1 MRLTISPER
10 SEIYPDSSGASCSSE
25 LLTDDCPPSF
35 LTTIFSPT
43 FTTAM
48 NIYTAEQIRE
58 WDQYTILNEPI
69 RSIDLMER
77 AAACCVEWIRRNHLN
92 HHPFIIF
99 CGKGNN
105 GGDGLAIARI
115 LIHLG
120 CQVQIYIMEEGKT
133 GTPDFQENLHRLHP
147 LTHQIHYIQSL
158 DFFPV
163 LSEDAI
169 IIDALFGT
177 GLNRPLSGL
186 FALLTD
192 YINRNSKTII
202 SVDMPSGLMADK
214 TVKGETFIHA
224 TYTLCFQRMK
234 RCMLMAENASAL
246 GEVHV
251 LSIGLHPGFETNHES
266 PYQLL
271 SDLTIT
277 SLLKVRN
284 RFAHKGN
291 YGHALLIGGSE
302 GKMGAVL
309 LAVSAMLRSGV
320 GLATA
325 YVPGCGKKIL
335 PVSSPEAMTEF
346 DSNEQLISQL
356 PKNPEK
362 YSAIGIGPGLGT
374 DPATAIVVE
383 KIINESEAPL
393 IIDADALNIL
403 SKNKKLLSE
412 LPKGSILTPHP
423 KEWERLCGTSAN
435 DFERHRLVVEKAG
448 EWNCVIILKGHH
460 TLVAGP
466 DGKSRYNT
474 TGNPGMAKGGSGD
487 VLTGLLTGL
496 IASGYSAH
504 DASLIGVYLHGLA
517 GDRAAS
523 KLSEE
528 AMIAGDLIDFL
539 PSAWQKL
546 KSTSS

>member
-1 MRLTISPER
+1 
-10 SEIYPDSSGASCSSE
+10 
-25 LLTDDCPPSF
+25 
-35 LTTIFSPT
+35 
-43 FTTAM
+43 
-48 NIYTAEQIRE
+48 
-58 WDQYTILNEPI
+58 
-69 RSIDLMER
+69 
-77 AAACCVEWIRRNHLN
+77 
-92 HHPFIIF
+92 
-99 CGKGNN
+99 
-105 GGDGLAIARI
+105 
-115 LIHLG
+115 
-120 CQVQIYIMEEGKT
+120 
-133 GTPDFQENLHRLHP
+133 
-147 LTHQIHYIQSL
+147 
-158 DFFPV
+158 
-163 LSEDAI
+163 
-169 IIDALFGT
+169 
-177 GLNRPLSGL
+177 
-186 FALLTD
+186 
-192 YINRNSKTII
+192 
-202 SVDMPSGLMADK
+202 MADK

-517 GDRAAS
+517 GDQAAS

-528 AMIAGDLIDFL
+528 AMKAGDLIDFL